1 MSEKVTIYLGH
12 VLIDVDR
19 NLFED
24 ILYAAIGYEEN
35 GDYVTSPIIDECTNI
50 LSHFNEKGDQK

>member
-1 MSEKVTIYLGH
+1 MSEKVTIYLGN

-24 ILYAAIGYEEN
+24 ILYAAIGDEQN
-35 GDYVTSPIIDECTNI
+35 RDYVTSPIIDECNNI
-50 LSHFNEKGDQK
+50 LSHLKGNKS